1 MREEALVLGLLGEDE
16 RGARRRDALDA
27 AAPRRAREVD
37 APLELRRLPQVSLQR
52 CRAPGRSGRAP
63 PSAARR
69 AAAGARPRAQGEAR
83 GMREVRAVQL
93 ARAIMRFGRALVPFS
108 RTNSRGSSVGPQLTF
123 RAWKRAGSASLQRT
137 K

>member
-1 MREEALVLGLLGEDE
+1 
-16 RGARRRDALDA
+16 
-27 AAPRRAREVD
+27 
-37 APLELRRLPQVSLQR
+37 
-52 CRAPGRSGRAP
+52 
-63 PSAARR
+63 
-69 AAAGARPRAQGEAR
+69 
-83 GMREVRAVQL
+83 MREVRAVQL